1 MIALGGKCDCTLP
14 PIYRDVVEILGQ
26 TCSGRLAQRFE
37 AIFPGEHLTCLGG
50 DCWQRAL
57 RTNHVPLC
65 RGADV
70 GFIAPD
76 CRSSIRSNHERS
88 KKKSQILSSNSPP
101 RIHPHFRLPNIDF
114 MISMDC
120 WACWACSA
128 CWKECFASW
137 LCWKEAWFNVLRHA
151 RRSGEVG
158 GLTQKV
164 L

>member
-1 MIALGGKCDCTLP
+1 MPLCCMNTVFVNVPENLGWRVIALGGKCDCTLP

-26 TCSGRLAQRFE
+26 TCSRRLAQTFE

-70 GFIAPD
+70 GFIGPD

-101 RIHPHFRLPNIDF
+101 RIHPHFRLPK
-114 MISMDC
+114 
-120 WACWACSA
+120 CSGIIMTRS
-128 CWKECFASW
+128 C
-137 LCWKEAWFNVLRHA
+137 LRFCPEKIVKTK
-151 RRSGEVG
+151 S
-158 GLTQKV
+158 LS
-164 L
+164 